1 MIKCVFD
8 LFFLYGINR
17 WKNKVFFKCR
27 GAKLPCELSSSE
39 VIFEKFSL
47 DVENQFFIFEAIGA
61 DWTDWLG
68 CLVMLKTHMC
78 LKLPLLL
85 IFYIFSVSNLLSRLS
100 CDG

>member
-1 MIKCVFD
+1 MELIGGKIKFS
-8 LFFLYGINR
+8 LAAL
-17 WKNKVFFKCR
+17 KCR

-85 IFYIFSVSNLLSRLS
+85 IFYIFSILLSV
-100 CDG
+100 